1 MTSRIEYKSSE
12 LVSIFHQQSGWNLA
26 RVKFFVLFICAL
38 CKVKTVG
45 FEKLATAFDSPA
57 SSDSS
62 LRRIQRFMA
71 TYVLDTDLI
80 ARLIFRLLPH
90 KPPYGLA
97 LDRTNWKFGGV
108 NINILVLA
116 VVYHGVAFPLL
127 FNLLPKGG
135 NSNTKERIKL
145 IDRFIALF
153 GLGSIDCLTADREF
167 IGQQWIKYLND
178 HKIRYYIRIRENFQV
193 LKPGNGKQVKASW
206 LFSNLPLNTFRVNY
220 RIVKVNNQ
228 LCYLSGSKVKNKSGK
243 PELQILV
250 SFNNPQNALLLYKDR
265 WQIETA
271 FKAMKTSGFNI
282 EDTHLTDIERIEK
295 LVALVIVAF
304 AWAYVVGDYLNQ
316 HIKPIKIMNHG
327 RRAKSIFK
335 YGLNYISSVLL
346 NGHFQND
353 INIFKFLSC
362 TYTAPCN

>member
-1 MTSRIEYKSSE
+1 MTSRIEYKNSE

-116 VVYHGVAFPLL
+116 VVYQGVAFPLL

-282 EDTHLTDIERIEK
+282 EDTHLTEIERIEK
-295 LVALVIVAF
+295 RVALLTIDLP
-304 AWAYVVGDYLNQ
+304 G
-316 HIKPIKIMNHG
+316 HI
-327 RRAKSIFK
+327 
-335 YGLNYISSVLL
+335 
-346 NGHFQND
+346 
-353 INIFKFLSC
+353 
-362 TYTAPCN
+362 